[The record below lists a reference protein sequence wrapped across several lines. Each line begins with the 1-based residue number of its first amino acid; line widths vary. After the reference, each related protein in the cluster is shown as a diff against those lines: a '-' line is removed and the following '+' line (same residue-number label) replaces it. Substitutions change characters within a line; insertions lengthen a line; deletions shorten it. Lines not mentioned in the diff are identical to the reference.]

1 MPIHCPE
8 HDTWHA
14 SSQLCSDCEKKTAP
28 KPVPAPHLAREAD
41 PEDWL
46 TEFASEEASRPATHA
61 VVLDPKEQALL
72 AKRLA
77 QEWASSAADRRKRA
91 DAAAQHAERVRR
103 VAQEHDS
110 LEAAQTLSRVRWR
123 RYFSTV
129 YFAYV
134 LPGLVP
140 LSVAASND
148 SQERMGP
155 LWTSVLAPLFN
166 WVGCLSLL
174 STPLAIDW
182 SQFVPAQ
189 MDPMRGVAFSAPYYP
204 LVNLAFWAL
213 LGALVAFGYPLLWRT
228 AVAHDD
234 GRWSAV
240 RPGGALMALGIG
252 GMAVAVAVAVSDGS
266 ALSALTSTASV
277 LSIGGR

>member
-14 SSQLCSDCEKKTAP
+14 ASRLCTECEKEAVP
-28 KPVPAPHLAREAD
+28 DPAPARDAD
-41 PEDWL
+41 PEDWM
-46 TEFASEEASRPATHA
+46 TVFASEEADRPAPHA
-61 VVLDPKEQALL
+61 VVLDPREQALL

-77 QEWASSAADRRKRA
+77 QEWASSAAERRKRA
-91 DAAAQHAERVRR
+91 DAAAQQVERVRS
-103 VAQEHDS
+103 VAREQEDQV
-110 LEAAQTLSRVRWR
+110 AVQALSRSRWR

-140 LSVAASND
+140 LSVAASNQ

-174 STPLAIDW
+174 STPLSIDW
-182 SQFVPAQ
+182 SLFVPAQ
-189 MDPMRGVAFSAPYYP
+189 LDPMRGVAFSAPYYP
-204 LVNLAFWAL
+204 LINLTFRAI

-228 AVAHDD
+228 AAADTD

-252 GMAVAVAVAVSDGS
+252 GMAVAVAIAVSDGS
-266 ALSALTSTASV
+266 ALSALSSTVSV
-277 LSIGGR
+277 LSNSGR